1 MAVVN
6 LLEQTGSLGDISGN
20 RVVKGMTMPGHL
32 GSEKTTVQN
41 LEIVKVDV
49 ANNILLVKGSIPGA
63 KKSFVIIKQAVKGL
77 PTKEAIKLVDVKEV
91 VKMNELIE
99 RAKKFNIEVTVG
111 MTSAELE
118 PLILNAEAEQ
128 AAQAAKEKEGCWR
141 R

>member
-1 MAVVN
+1 MVVVAVVN

-91 VKMNELIE
+91 VKMNEPYWKS
-99 RAKKFNIEVTVG
+99 KKIQYWSYSWYDFSWIR
-111 MTSAELE
+111 TS
-118 PLILNAEAEQ
+118 NS
-128 AAQAAKEKEGCWR
+128 
-141 R
+141 